1 MTHRNPNGVRAGEC
15 EIGHMSPERA
25 RAANEVGAAIAHEL
39 NGPLT
44 ALLLYVGDL
53 SQNSDR
59 FPAAEGDGQSLK
71 QVVESVLRETERI
84 CFLLQRIGEA
94 FEAPLLNE
102 TAIAHGRE
110 IIMWW
115 SRVGNRYGG
124 DTEAQGTRSIQ
135 KLLTPR
141 EREVLRLICEGCSN
155 KEGGLRMQISFRTFE
170 SHRANVMRKFGAR
183 NVADLIRLS
192 LLKFESFNSDRST
205 ATVGT

>member
-1 MTHRNPNGVRAGEC
+1 MTRANPNGVRAGEF
-15 EIGHMSPERA
+15 EIGQTSPERA
-25 RAANEVGAAIAHEL
+25 RAANEVGAAIVHQL

-59 FPAAEGDGQSLK
+59 FPAANGDGQSLK
-71 QVVESVLRETERI
+71 RVVESVLRETEHI

-94 FEAPLLNE
+94 FEAPLQNE

-110 IIMWW
+110 ILMWW
-115 SRVGNRYGG
+115 SRVGNRNGG
-124 DTEAQGTRSIQ
+124 DTKAQAARSIQ

-141 EREVLRLICEGCSN
+141 EHEVLLLICEGCSN

-170 SHRANVMRKFGAR
+170 SHRANAMRKFGAR

-192 LLKFESFNSDRST
+192 LLNFESFNSDRSAT
-205 ATVGT
+205 TVGA